1 MLLGESIAT
10 LPPEQVGTGLQ
21 LAFCRDEQTVN
32 VHGPVRIYEDY
43 ASVQVPSTGLHSVDP
58 PPNAPRTRKHCKVL
72 RVNGDALCV
81 CTTTAHGDTGPACG
95 FQPSTRLASPA
106 HGLLHVRIAA
116 HGSALRQGH
125 RKIKRMRKRK
135 REAPRL

>member
-32 VHGPVRIYEDY
+32 VHGSVRIYGYY

-58 PPNAPRTRKHCKVL
+58 PPQCPSHQK
-72 RVNGDALCV
+72 AL
-81 CTTTAHGDTGPACG
+81 
-95 FQPSTRLASPA
+95 
-106 HGLLHVRIAA
+106 
-116 HGSALRQGH
+116 QG
-125 RKIKRMRKRK
+125 
-135 REAPRL
+135 AQGQW